1 MRFFF
6 YLLFI
11 SNVFASGT
19 AAYGQAPSITN
30 STPARHT
37 NTAPINTDIGVTF
50 SQPIDASTA
59 SAVKV
64 YSTQAEGVKKGS
76 YSTDNTTLTF
86 KPASSFKPGEKVSV
100 SIPATVHST
109 ANSAVKRQVYQFTTA
124 TGGIGRAQNFRVG
137 PTLSAGGTCFGL
149 ATGDVDGDGDLD
161 IVEINQLGY
170 GQHIFVLLN
179 TGNNGAN
186 TVSFTTGKGPK
197 DDIGQARG
205 VALADVDGDSDL
217 DIVAISDVVYVFLN
231 GGDNTGSNTGVFVY
245 SSYVQVG
252 RGPYSV
258 SLGDVDGDG
267 DQDVVTAD
275 ENSSSI
281 SVRLN
286 GGDGTGSNTG
296 VFKNGSTINIGGDP
310 TSVVLADVDNDGD
323 LDILANNNT
332 TAVIVRLNGG
342 DATGSNTGVF
352 SGGQSAALSGYSEPY
367 TNLTVGDVD
376 GDGDIDFAMSV
387 GDISGNSSV
396 NVRLNGGDASG
407 SATGRFSG
415 GQNIAV
421 GAYGVAFGDVD
432 ADGDLD
438 LALSTTNL
446 IAFVRLNGGDA
457 TGSNTGVFS
466 GGTSL
471 TTGHESY
478 SVGLADMDGDGD
490 LDVLTADYGSSG
502 ITIGLNQPPAPVLDN
517 VSPTKGVAGTTV
529 TLTGKNLLGAT
540 VAVGGKTT
548 VISNST
554 DTSLTF
560 KVPTGANTSGLL
572 TVTTSGGV
580 ATKPFTVE
588 VLVVSTTP
596 KVNSLN
602 ASVYNSNV
610 TVALTEPATYNSATN
625 MAVYSALA
633 GGRKQ
638 GQTYPSG
645 NNLLFYGSSGL
656 STTNFRPGEQ
666 VDVTV
671 PASVVNAG
679 GIGVTKRVYRFT
691 TAVSGLGRGNFRPG
705 TEVGLAVQP
714 YDFTMA
720 DVDGDG
726 DSDII
731 AATAGTTGLG
741 NSLSVRLNTGNGT
754 FTAGTN
760 LILPGAGQ
768 GVRSIA
774 AVDLDADGDL
784 DLVTANAQT
793 NNVSVLLNNGRGTFT
808 AGNNIAVG
816 VSPRQVVAADVDG
829 NGTQDLLVVNSG
841 ANTVSVRLNIGYG

>member
-231 GGDNTGSNTGVFVY
+231 GGDSTGSNTGVFVY

-258 SLGDVDGDG
+258 ALGDVDGDG

-296 VFKNGSTINIGGDP
+296 VFKNGSTINIGGYP
-310 TSVVLADVDNDGD
+310 TSAVLADVDNDGD
-323 LDILANNNT
+323 LDILANNATN
-332 TAVIVRLNGG
+332 AVIIRLNGG

-352 SGGQSAALSGYSEPY
+352 SGGQSAAVNGTTELY
-367 TNLTVGDVD
+367 TSLAVGDVD
-376 GDGDIDFAMSV
+376 GDGDIDFAMSTS
-387 GDISGNSSV
+387 DISGNSSV
-396 NVRLNGGDASG
+396 SVRLNGGDATGSG
-407 SATGRFSG
+407 TGIFSG

-438 LALSTTNL
+438 LALSTTNQ

-457 TGSNTGVFS
+457 TGYNTGVFS
-466 GGTSL
+466 GGTNLS
-471 TTGHESY
+471 TGNSSY

-490 LDVLTADYGSSG
+490 LDVLTADYGFSG
-502 ITIGLNQPPAPVLDN
+502 NGSTITIGLNQPPAPVLDN
-517 VSPTKGVAGTTV
+517 VSPTKGVAGTV
-529 TLTGKNLLGAT
+529 VIITGKNLLGAT
-540 VAVGGKTT
+540 VAVGGKTA
-548 VISNST
+548 VISNGT

-560 KVPTGANTSGLL
+560 KVPAGANTSGLL

-580 ATKPFTVE
+580 ATKPFIVE
-588 VLVVSTTP
+588 VLIASTTP

-625 MAVYSALA
+625 LAVYSALA

-656 STTNFRPGEQ
+656 STTNFRPG
-666 VDVTV
+666 
-671 PASVVNAG
+671 
-679 GIGVTKRVYRFT
+679 
-691 TAVSGLGRGNFRPG
+691 
-705 TEVGLAVQP
+705 
-714 YDFTMA
+714 
-720 DVDGDG
+720 
-726 DSDII
+726 
-731 AATAGTTGLG
+731 
-741 NSLSVRLNTGNGT
+741 
-754 FTAGTN
+754 
-760 LILPGAGQ
+760 
-768 GVRSIA
+768 
-774 AVDLDADGDL
+774 
-784 DLVTANAQT
+784 
-793 NNVSVLLNNGRGTFT
+793 
-808 AGNNIAVG
+808 
-816 VSPRQVVAADVDG
+816 
-829 NGTQDLLVVNSG
+829 
-841 ANTVSVRLNIGYG
+841 